1 MDEFDT
7 VILAFRGGENRVPH
21 VNKNIWTER
30 YELSA
35 GMTESSADCSEV
47 STVATESSADHSD
60 VSAGGFES
68 FAHHS
73 EVFTGASESPAGVS
87 AL

>member
-35 GMTESSADCSEV
+35 DCSEM

-60 VSAGGFES
+60 VPAGGSES

-73 EVFTGASESPAGVS
+73 EVFTGASESPAEVS